1 VGGRTARKETLG
13 MSLRSLPSALALIPF
28 LAALPAAA
36 EEEDMSAA
44 GFDNMRIEQEE
55 KLFVPMEIAD
65 EVLAFLKA
73 RYVDDKAH
81 LAELDPAFTSSYAD
95 EDFTDVYYDTP
106 SLQLLATQSG
116 VRHRTRVNLT
126 NPEDRKSGRE
136 LMQIKVN
143 QISSNAL
150 ERGEIKFAIEHLRRP
165 VTPEDTHP
173 MLGIVK
179 KEHRDLF
186 KKRLVD
192 LGLDPQSMRVVLT
205 VRDLRTRVYVMRD
218 GQPFMSVSFDQV
230 RSNLLWA
237 ETRFVEI
244 EPELNEIAFTDAD
257 PETRRYMESVL
268 ARIVAEIRAEFPQI
282 QSNLTPKYCKAFF
295 GLEAQIP
302 MLRRLVAT
310 NLHHAESLASLV
322 LVAVATLGFAGFLA
336 WRGIAAARQGRQQ
349 RLTRQSA

>member
-1 VGGRTARKETLG
+1 MNEETP
-13 MSLRSLPSALALIPF
+13 MHRRSLAAAALALP
-28 LAALPAAA
+28 LLAAALPSLA

-55 KLFVPMEIAD
+55 KLFVPMEIKD
-65 EVLAFLKA
+65 EVLAYLKL
-73 RYVDDKAH
+73 RYVDDKAN
-81 LAELDPAFTSSYAD
+81 LAELDPAFTSYYAD

-106 SLQLLATQSG
+106 GLQVLAAQNG

-126 NPEDRKSGRE
+126 NPEDRKSGRQ

-143 QISSNAL
+143 HLTSNAL

-165 VTPEDTHP
+165 ATPEDTHP

-179 KEHRDLF
+179 KEHRELF

-205 VRDLRTRVYVMRD
+205 VRDLRTRVYILRD
-218 GQPFMSVSFDQV
+218 ESPFMSISFDQV
-230 RSNLLWA
+230 RSKLLWA

-268 ARIVAEIRAEFPQI
+268 AQIVAEIRAEFPQI

-295 GLEAQIP
+295 GLEAQMP
-302 MLRRLVAT
+302 FLRRLVAM
-310 NLHHAESLASLV
+310 NLHHGESLASLG
-322 LVAVATLGFAGFLA
+322 LVAVAALGFAGFLA
-336 WRGIAAARQGRQQ
+336 WRAVAAARESRSR
-349 RLTRQSA
+349 RLTRQAA